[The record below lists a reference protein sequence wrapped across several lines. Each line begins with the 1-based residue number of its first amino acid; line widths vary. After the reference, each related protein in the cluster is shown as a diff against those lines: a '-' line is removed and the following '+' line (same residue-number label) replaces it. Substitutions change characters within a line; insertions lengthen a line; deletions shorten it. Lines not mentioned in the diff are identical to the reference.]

1 MRPQVVAQKYCIQP
15 EPERFF
21 MKCRK
26 FPENDFLKQTEFKH
40 RKKVGLMRLVVL
52 LPLKP
57 VISGHWKQFT
67 PANPHPSQWF
77 MLVSFIRS
85 ANKKKMSRM
94 YHLGQNG
101 AAVMLTKEQAEIATK
116 EIQLNGLN
124 IFASNLIPLDRR
136 MQDLR
141 NEDCKNVVY
150 DQELPLASVI
160 IIMYNEEP
168 SLVLRTITSVLNAS
182 PRGMSKWAP
191 YM

>member
-1 MRPQVVAQKYCIQP
+1 
-15 EPERFF
+15 
-21 MKCRK
+21 
-26 FPENDFLKQTEFKH
+26 
-40 RKKVGLMRLVVL
+40 
-52 LPLKP
+52 
-57 VISGHWKQFT
+57 
-67 PANPHPSQWF
+67 
-77 MLVSFIRS
+77 
-85 ANKKKMSRM
+85 M

-124 IFASNLIPLDRR
+124 IFASNLISLDRR

-141 NEDCKNVVY
+141 NEDCKNVAY
-150 DQELPLASVI
+150 DQDLPLASVI

-191 YM
+191 YL